1 MKKILFCLMLLA
13 GFAASNTCTD
23 LVVVVNN
30 SELFSIFTFAN
41 VHRDSSY
48 FLEDGNNA
56 WSDKY
61 FWSEGKL
68 DSVRTDRMIEGLS
81 SSVVHIYWN
90 VDQTALT
97 GKSSEIIITQ
107 KNSGDTI
114 IYTQKNFY
122 DGEFKNSFTYKKNDG
137 HIYSLRHSPGSPDR
151 GDNWTF
157 YDNYLSNDTVY
168 YKTIYDYYTENPR
181 YDTQFI
187 VGDPENDLKC
197 YEYKMNENEA
207 TLLDTIELSYT
218 ENGFMFK
225 YNRSAV
231 FYTYFREHFFVY
243 DEEGPT
249 GIRKQRPAV
258 KISPKARYFDLL
270 GRYKFSK

>member
-1 MKKILFCLMLLA
+1 MLLA
-13 GFAASNTCTD
+13 GFAAANTCTD
-23 LVVVVNN
+23 LVVNN
-30 SELFSIFTFAN
+30 DSELFSIFTFTN

-48 FLEDGNNA
+48 FLEDGDNA
-56 WSDKY
+56 WSNKY
-61 FWSEGKL
+61 FWSDGKL
-68 DSVRTDRMIEGLS
+68 DSMRTDHMRES
-81 SSVVHIYWN
+81 ESPSVMHIYWN

-122 DGEFKNSFTYKKNDG
+122 DGEFKNSFTYKKIDG
-137 HIYSLRHSPGSPDR
+137 HIYSLRHIPGSPDR

-157 YDNYLSNDTVY
+157 YDTYLSNDTVY
-168 YKTIYDYYTENPR
+168 HKKINDYYTENPR

-187 VGDPENDLKC
+187 VGDPDNALKC
-197 YEYKMNENEA
+197 FEYEENENEPK
-207 TLLDTIELSYT
+207 LLETVELVYT
-218 ENGFMFK
+218 ENGFMFR
-225 YNRSAV
+225 YNKSSED
-231 FYTYFREHFFVY
+231 YSYLREFFFVY

-249 GIRKQRPAV
+249 GIRKQRPAA

-270 GRYKFSK
+270 GRYKFTR